1 MTWDPKDPNETERF
15 AIDWLPRLAAGEV
28 VTGVWTDTPS
38 PLFDLVTTAGLVKGA
53 ETFDDRY
60 SYVTLS
66 GGTDGGTAVITARVR
81 TSDGNEIE
89 ETRELFIRSTA
100 SAVALVDYEVPGAAY
115 FVERYPRFA
124 NASGAAVQDALDEAA
139 EQVDETW
146 LARDFPRAVMLY
158 AAHLLTLRGQGSGAE
173 SKLHGDGLSG
183 FQSIRSG
190 ALSLDRGTPGPTD
203 PIKSTS
209 YGQQFAEL
217 RRKNFAGPRVL
228 DLRRLRP
235 CSPLANDCDF

>member
-100 SAVALVDYEVPGAAY
+100 SAVALGDYEVPGAAY

-158 AAHLLTLRGQGSGAE
+158 AAHLLTQRCGVEAAWRRAFRIPVDPQRRAFARSRDTGSDRPHQVHKLRSAVRRVAQE
-173 SKLHGDGLSG
+173 E
-183 FQSIRSG
+183 FRRS
-190 ALSLDRGTPGPTD
+190 A
-203 PIKSTS
+203 
-209 YGQQFAEL
+209 
-217 RRKNFAGPRVL
+217 
-228 DLRRLRP
+228 RP
-235 CSPLANDCDF
+235 